1 MTTTY
6 PVRYGTRRET
16 AEYIESKLRDEE
28 YHPEFVERFMAWMIA
43 QGGLLGPGGTRREHG
58 NQPDRPGFAPEGRS
72 FHQPQRYADD
82 WYGPTAIDL
91 VVGVPGDIHRA
102 PKWSEVPEQGS
113 DEARRWGVHC
123 NISTET
129 WHIQPIEID
138 GYGTWKNQGS
148 PAPVPDYP
156 FPGRHPVEPPDPID
170 PPEEHDMGQLNYI
183 RLRIRTK
190 DGKLTN
196 QQVMGLAV
204 ANLEAERELGVSD
217 DPMFTATV
225 DATEAQIREQLGV
238 DSLY

>member
-6 PVRYGTRRET
+6 PVRYGTRRES
-16 AEYIESKLRDEE
+16 AEYIEAKLRDEE

-156 FPGRHPVEPPDPID
+156 FPGRHPVEPPDPIA
-170 PPEEHDMGQLNYI
+170 PPEDYDMSDRPTIIFDGALDQFELVPIGNVEQRRKMGHPDAKAPIRASTDLKALEAQLPY
-183 RLRIRTK
+183 
-190 DGKLTN
+190 KLT
-196 QQVMGLAV
+196 
-204 ANLEAERELGVSD
+204 RE
-217 DPMFTATV
+217 
-225 DATEAQIREQLGV
+225 
-238 DSLY
+238 